1 MTKYNGFLRVS
12 IPGKHGR
19 KSFSG
24 EVTMVLLTHRYFEMI
39 QVEIQTKVDAITV
52 AAPLGTK
59 YIQPHS
65 YPQLYVSESGQ
76 LLPDNIYYLRQN
88 DRVEMCDV
96 TKGRVRGAEW
106 IDPQQPFYLMQ

>member
-1 MTKYNGFLRVS
+1 
-12 IPGKHGR
+12 
-19 KSFSG
+19 
-24 EVTMVLLTHRYFEMI
+24 MI

-59 YIQPHS
+59 LIQPHS

-76 LLPDNIYYLRQN
+76 LLPDNIYYLKQG

-96 TKGRVRGAEW
+96 TRSRVRGAEW
-106 IDPQQPFYLMQ
+106 ADPNLPLYLLT

>member
-1 MTKYNGFLRVS
+1 
-12 IPGKHGR
+12 
-19 KSFSG
+19 
-24 EVTMVLLTHRYFEMI
+24 MI
-39 QVEIQTKVDAITV
+39 EVEIRTKVDAITV

-76 LLPDNIYYLRQN
+76 LLPDNIYYLKQG
-88 DRVEMCDV
+88 DRIEMCNV